1 MNDQQLTLD
10 DTGELAPQETFA
22 ITANRQKTF
31 GIIRKAPWD
40 SWQMSRVAK
49 FIKFTESYVIAPV
62 VRIPMVLHGY
72 QREMYEC
79 WLDPTTRQDMRKI
92 ARGNAKTTT
101 TAAFGTAAA
110 FLGQDE
116 DIPIVATTVK
126 QAEKTV
132 YGQMLSMVDHPAGK
146 RAPSSAPT
154 GHPELGARVQVFTSV
169 ADKRIL
175 IAQTNSAAYPM
186 ADLPGPL
193 QGLNPSIAILDE
205 ASEATSD
212 TWGAL
217 VDAGGKR
224 PQSIA
229 IGISTPSFRL
239 EGNALMDFEEAYK
252 AGIQTPGV
260 SWGEFTAPI
269 DCDHRDE
276 RNWYL
281 ANPGLSTVPPI
292 LHIDALRSAIG
303 MSGEQRFRCYRLA
316 QWPTMALEGWLGED
330 GPEVWNSLESG
341 FRPIRG
347 ARTWAG
353 VDVSLHHD
361 STAIVYLQQWP
372 DSNRVHAWA
381 ELFYPD
387 SGVVDQA
394 FVKEALR
401 KASVD
406 YSLAGVAY
414 DPRFFEAVAQDLDA
428 EGIPMIEVPQTATR
442 MVPAVAAAYR
452 LIVGRLLSHDGDAAF
467 GRQVVN
473 AKARPSEGGITLS
486 KSPKTRGLLKCD
498 AAIGLCLA
506 ALLLEQDRGEISDDQ
521 LKEWFANAS

>member
-1 MNDQQLTLD
+1 MTENQLALD
-10 DTGELAPQETFA
+10 DVGELAPLETFA

-31 GIIRKAPWD
+31 GIIRRAPWD
-40 SWQMSRVAK
+40 SWVMSKVAK
-49 FIKFTESYVIAPV
+49 YIKFTEDFCIAPV

-79 WLDPTTRQDMRKI
+79 WLDPSIRQSMRKI

-101 TAAFGTAAA
+101 AAAFGTSAL
-110 FLGQDE
+110 FLDQDE

-132 YGQMLSMVDHPAGK
+132 YGQMLSMIDHPAGK

-154 GHPELGARVQVFTSV
+154 GHPELASRAQVFTSV

-175 IAQTNSAAYPM
+175 IAQTNSIAYPM

-193 QGLNPSIAILDE
+193 QGLNPSKSILDE

-224 PQSIA
+224 PESIA

-239 EGNALMDFEEAYK
+239 EGNALLDYEEAFK
-252 AGIQTPGV
+252 AGLELPGA
-260 SWGEFTAPI
+260 SFHEFTAPL
-269 DCDHRDE
+269 DCDYRDE
-276 RNWYL
+276 ANWYL

-292 LHIDALRSAIG
+292 LHIDALRAAIG
-303 MSGEQRFRCYRLA
+303 LGGEQRFRCYRLA

-330 GPEVWNSLESG
+330 GAELVASLESA
-341 FRPIRG
+341 FVPIRK
-347 ARTWAG
+347 ARTFVG

-361 STAIVYLQQWP
+361 STAIVYLQLHP

-381 ELFYPD
+381 ELFYPAT
-387 SGVVDQA
+387 GVVDQA
-394 FVKEALR
+394 FVREALR

-414 DPRFFEAVAQDLDA
+414 DPRFFEASAQDLDA
-428 EGIPMIEVPQTATR
+428 EGLPMIEIPQTATR

-452 LIVGRLLSHDGDAAF
+452 LIVGRLLTHNGDSAF
-467 GRQVVN
+467 IRQIVN

-486 KSPKTRGLLKCD
+486 KSPKTRGVLKCD
-498 AAIGLCLA
+498 AAIALSLA

-521 LKEWFANAS
+521 LKDWFSNAS